1 MSFFWFSSQMFQ
13 AGPSEEFTQLLSNP
27 GATLDQILAMDEA
40 VTQAKR
46 HCEPLLA
53 L

>member
-13 AGPSEEFTQLLSNP
+13 AGPSEEFSQLLSTP
-27 GATLDQILAMDEA
+27 STTLEQLLSTDEV